1 MIAAIE
7 NAVLELLRDAGED
20 GRLGYVYRT
29 LETYPDEWDEYLK
42 DLKGPLRWPGAWCVF
57 LGMVSMEQDDEGVT
71 YGLARFALVM
81 GAEHLGN
88 EQATRH
94 GGGEAKPG
102 SYQLAFDAIGLMAG
116 NDLGLVGL
124 GPIKPRRLALVRRT
138 PEMRKAKIS
147 LIAFEWEVR
156 VPIMALILDGELADF
171 ETFHA
176 NWDVPPFGG
185 IGPDLPDDEPADA
198 TDTVT
203 LEGATP

>member
-1 MIAAIE
+1 MIGEIE
-7 NAVLELLRDAGED
+7 NAVIDVLRNAGDD

-29 LETYPDEWDEYLK
+29 LESYPDEWDEYLK
-42 DLKGPLRWPGAWCVF
+42 DAKGPLRWPGAWCVF

-88 EQATRH
+88 EKATRH
-94 GGGEAKPG
+94 GSGSDPG
-102 SYQLAFDAIGLMAG
+102 SYQLAFDAIGLLSG
-116 NDLGLVGL
+116 NDLGIEGL
-124 GPIKPRRLALVRRT
+124 GPIKPRRLALVGRT
-138 PEMRKAKIS
+138 AETRKAKIS

-156 VPIMALILDGELADF
+156 VPIMALMLDGELADF

-185 IGPDLPDDEPADA
+185 IGPDLPDDEAADA

-203 LEGATP
+203 LEGATA

>member
-7 NAVLELLRDAGED
+7 NAVIDVLRDAGAD

-29 LETYPDEWDEYLK
+29 LETYPEEWDQYFK
-42 DLKGPLRWPGAWCVF
+42 DKKGQLVPPGAWCVF
-57 LGMVSMEQDDEGVT
+57 LGIVSMELSDDGVT
-71 YGLARFALVM
+71 YGLARFALVL
-81 GAEHLGN
+81 AAQDLGN
-88 EQATRH
+88 ETSTRH
-94 GGGEAKPG
+94 GSGTQPG
-102 SYQLAFDAIGLMAG
+102 SYQLGLDAIGLLAG
-116 NDLGLVGL
+116 NDLGLDIGR
-124 GPIKPRRLALVRRT
+124 INPRRLALVGRT
-138 PEMRKAKIS
+138 PEMRTNKLS
-147 LIAFEWEVR
+147 LIAFEWETR
-156 VPIMALILDGELADF
+156 IPIAQLIADGELASF

>member
-7 NAVLELLRDAGED
+7 NAVIDVLRDAGAD

-29 LETYPDEWDEYLK
+29 LETYPDEWDQYLK
-42 DLKGPLRWPGAWCVF
+42 DAKGHLRWPGAWCVF

-81 GAEHLGN
+81 GAEHLRN

-94 GGGEAKPG
+94 GVGSDPG
-102 SYQLAFDAIGLMAG
+102 SYQLAFDAIGLLAG
-116 NDLGLVGL
+116 NDLGIEGL
-124 GPIKPRRLALVRRT
+124 GPIKPRRLGLVGRT
-138 PEMRKAKIS
+138 AETRNAKIS

-156 VPIMALILDGELADF
+156 VPIVALMLDGELADF

-185 IGPDLPDDEPADA
+185 IGPDLPDDEAADA

-203 LEGATP
+203 LEGATA

>member
-7 NAVLELLRDAGED
+7 NAVVELLRDAGQD
-20 GRLGYVYRT
+20 GRLGYRFAT
-29 LETYPDEWDEYLK
+29 LETYPDEWDSYLK
-42 DLKGPLRWPGAWCVF
+42 DKRQLRCPGAWCVF
-57 LGMVSMEQDDEGVT
+57 LGLVSMELTDDGVT
-71 YGLARFALVM
+71 YGLARFATVLA
-81 GAEHLGN
+81 AENLRN

-94 GGGEAKPG
+94 GGGGQPG
-102 SYQLAFDAIGLMAG
+102 SYQLGVDAVGLLAG
-116 NDLGLVGL
+116 NALGLDIG
-124 GPIKPRRLALVRRT
+124 IIQPRRLALVGRSEET
-138 PEMRKAKIS
+138 RKQGLS
-147 LIAFEWEVR
+147 LIAFEWETR
-156 VPIMALILDGELADF
+156 VPIVELIADGELADF

>member
-7 NAVLELLRDAGED
+7 NAVLELLRDAGVD
-20 GRLGYVYRT
+20 GRLGYQFKT
-29 LETYPDEWDEYLK
+29 LETYPDEWDAYLK
-42 DLKGPLRWPGAWCVF
+42 DKRQLRCPGAWCVF
-57 LGMVSMEQDDEGVT
+57 LGMVSMDLTDDGVT
-71 YGLARFALVM
+71 YGLARFATVLA
-81 GAEHLGN
+81 AENLRN

-94 GGGEAKPG
+94 GGGGAIG
-102 SYQLAFDAIGLMAG
+102 SYQLGVDAVGLMAG
-116 NDLGLVGL
+116 NALGLDIG
-124 GPIKPRRLALVRRT
+124 IIQPRRLALVGRSEET
-138 PEMRKAKIS
+138 RKQGLS
-147 LIAFEWEVR
+147 LIAFEWESR
-156 VPIMALILDGELADF
+156 VPIAELIADGELADF

>member
-7 NAVLELLRDAGED
+7 NAVIDVLRDAGTD

-42 DLKGPLRWPGAWCVF
+42 DLKGPLRTPGAWAVF
-57 LGMVSMEQDDEGVT
+57 LGIVSMELSDDGVT

-81 GAEHLGN
+81 AAQNLRN
-88 EQATRH
+88 ETGTRH
-94 GGGEAKPG
+94 GGGGEPG
-102 SYQLAFDAIGLMAG
+102 SYQLGIDAVGLLAG
-116 NDLGLVGL
+116 NSLGLDIGR
-124 GPIKPRRLALVRRT
+124 INPRRLALVGRT
-138 PEMRKAKIS
+138 PEMRTNKLS
-147 LIAFEWEVR
+147 LIAFEWETR
-156 VPIMALILDGELADF
+156 IPITQLIADGELASF

>member
-7 NAVLELLRDAGED
+7 NAVLQLLRDASD
-20 GRLGYVYRT
+20 DNRLGYAFRT

-42 DLKGPLRWPGAWCVF
+42 EKGKLRCPGAWCVF
-57 LGMVSMEQDDEGVT
+57 LGLVSMELSDDGVT
-71 YGLARFALVM
+71 YGMGRFATVLA
-81 GAEHLGN
+81 AENLRN

-94 GGGEAKPG
+94 GGGGAPG
-102 SYQLAFDAIGLMAG
+102 SYQLGFDAIGLLAG
-116 NDLGLVGL
+116 NDLGLEIGR
-124 GPIKPRRLALVRRT
+124 IMPRRLALVGRT
-138 PEMRKAKIS
+138 AETRKQHLS
-147 LIAFEWEVR
+147 MIALEWETR
-156 VPIMALILDGELADF
+156 VPIAELIADGALADF
-171 ETFHA
+171 EIFHA